1 MRDQEKNSAFMTKIF
16 FERVSVL
23 GVGLIGASFSL
34 AMKSRG
40 LCGHVE
46 GFGRNRENLL
56 RAKERG
62 IIDSVTTDPGAVGKN
77 SDLVLLATPV
87 GSFSYLARA
96 FASSLKEGAVLTDA
110 GSVKGDLVYEL
121 EKLIPPKVRYIGAHP
136 IAGSDRSGFDA
147 ADAGLFQNAR
157 CVITPTENSDPDA
170 LETVT
175 ALWRALGS
183 EIVKMDPGHHDR
195 IYASVSHL
203 PHLIAY
209 AIVNTVADTDIS
221 YLDFCGQGFRD
232 TTRIAA
238 SSHELWRDICIMNRH
253 NLLDVIST
261 FQKNLDSFSQY
272 LRASDS
278 DSLEREFKKARTL
291 REGLGQN

>member
-1 MRDQEKNSAFMTKIF
+1 MTKIF
-16 FERVSVL
+16 FEKVSIL

-46 GFGRNRENLL
+46 GFGRNLENLKK
-56 RAKERG
+56 AKEKG
-62 IIDSVTTDPGAVGKN
+62 IIDSITTDPAAVGRD
-77 SDLVLLATPV
+77 SDLLLLATPV
-87 GSFSYLARA
+87 GSFLDLARA
-96 FASSLKEGAVLTDA
+96 FASSLKEGAIVTDA
-110 GSVKGDLVYEL
+110 GSVKGNLVYEL
-121 EKLIPPKVRYIGAHP
+121 EKLMPQKVRYIGAHP
-136 IAGSDRSGFDA
+136 IAGSDRSGFGS

-157 CVITPTENSDPDA
+157 CVVTPTENSDPGA
-170 LETVT
+170 LETVVS
-175 ALWRALGS
+175 LWGTLGS
-183 EIVKMDPGHHDR
+183 EIVKMDPERHDR

-203 PHLIAY
+203 PHMIAY
-209 AIVNTVADTDIS
+209 AIVNTVADTDRS
-221 YLDFCGQGFRD
+221 YLDFCGQGFKD

-253 NLLDVIST
+253 NLIDVIAT
-261 FQKNLDSFSQY
+261 FQKNLDSFSRY

-278 DSLEREFKKARTL
+278 DSLEREFRKARTL